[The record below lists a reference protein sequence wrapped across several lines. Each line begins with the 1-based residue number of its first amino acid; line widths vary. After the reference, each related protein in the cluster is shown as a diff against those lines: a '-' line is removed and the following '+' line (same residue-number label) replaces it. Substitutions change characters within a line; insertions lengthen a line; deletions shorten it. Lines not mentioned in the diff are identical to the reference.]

1 MTPKSVLWMLKHGGE
16 ILPSTEKGL
25 TWAFK
30 STKTMVAS
38 AKTHECMSLAAFM
51 EKNGAKVI
59 VKHKGDAAPGQ
70 LTPPNSKLV
79 YTPKEHIHTQVILHV
94 EGLANAE
101 IVWTVKMGTGDAVT
115 PCGLAMVTTKQF
127 ICQDGCTIV
136 S

>member
-1 MTPKSVLWMLKHGGE
+1 MPPKSVLWMLKQGGE

-25 TWAFK
+25 TWACK
-30 STKTMVAS
+30 STKTIVLS
-38 AKTHECMSLAAFM
+38 AKTQACMELAAFM
-51 EKNGAKVI
+51 EKNSAKEI
-59 VKHKGDAAPGQ
+59 VRHKGGGKPGL
-70 LTPPNSKLV
+70 LTPPTSKLV
-79 YTPKEHIHTQVILHV
+79 YTPKEHIHTQVIQHV

-115 PCGLAMVTTKQF
+115 PCGLAMVTTNQF